1 MKSLLL
7 RLSTLLGGVGLLV
20 VAVGLL
26 FSALG
31 LRAGVAGFSS
41 ATLGLV
47 TSAYFVGFV
56 GGTYFCPALIRKVG
70 HIRAFAALASVASS
84 LPILHALWVDPWFWG
99 LLRLVTGVCMVG
111 LYIVLESWLNALA
124 PNALRGRLF
133 AVYMAVNF
141 VGLAIGQ
148 WLILLS
154 DRYDFIHFALVSIL
168 FSFALLPITLTPVSE
183 PAPVDTPALNV
194 MRLYRA
200 SPLGSVAAAVGG
212 LLAGAFYGLSAS
224 YAQGL
229 GLSAPEVATL
239 VAATIL
245 GGALF
250 QWPVGHY
257 SDTRDRRVVLLWVC
271 TLGAMLAAA
280 SYALPALGG
289 TSRILLAVLLGGA
302 MFAIYGLSV
311 AHTNDEVDS
320 TRLVEFTSGLLLIHG
335 AGAALGPTIAGTVMD
350 VAGSASLMLY
360 FAVVLAALALYTIK
374 RLNTLPPIPTEDK
387 ATFVAMGGGSQ
398 MVLHMDPRNQGEP
411 GAADDSATPSPTSE
425 TPAPAAAAE
434 TKMPEE
440 N

>member
-7 RLSTLLGGVGLLV
+7 RLSTLLASVGLLV

-31 LRAGVAGFSS
+31 LRSGAAGFSNI
-41 ATLGLV
+41 TLGLL
-47 TSAYFVGFV
+47 TSAYFVGFG

-70 HIRAFAALASVASS
+70 HIRAFAALASIASS
-84 LPILHALWVDPWFWG
+84 LPILHAMWVDPWFWG
-99 LLRLVTGVCMVG
+99 FLRLVTGVCMVG

-133 AVYMAVNF
+133 AVYMAINF

-183 PAPVDTPALNV
+183 PAPVDTPALNI
-194 MRLYRA
+194 MGLYRA
-200 SPLGSVAAAVGG
+200 SPLGSVAAVAGG
-212 LLAGAFYGLSAS
+212 LLTGAFYGLSAS

-229 GLSAPEVATL
+229 GLSASEVATL

-271 TLGAMLAAA
+271 TLGALFAAA

-302 MFAIYGLSV
+302 MFAIYGLCV

-320 TRLVEFTSGLLLIHG
+320 TRLVEFTSGLLLIYG
-335 AGAALGPTIAGTVMD
+335 AGSALGPTLAGTVMD
-350 VAGSASLMLY
+350 IAGSASLMLY
-360 FAVVLAALALYTIK
+360 FAVVLSALALYTIK
-374 RLNTLPPIPTEDK
+374 RLNTLPPIPTEEK

-398 MVLHMDPRNQGEP
+398 MVLHMDPRNLGDAPSNDDNAAP
-411 GAADDSATPSPTSE
+411 GVPPSATADS
-425 TPAPAAAAE
+425 
-434 TKMPEE
+434 KIQD
-440 N
+440 NH

>member
-41 ATLGLV
+41 VTLGLV
-47 TSAYFVGFV
+47 TSAYFVGFM

-141 VGLAIGQ
+141 IGLAIGQ

-168 FSFALLPITLTPVSE
+168 FSFALLPITLTPVAE
-183 PAPVDTPALNV
+183 PAPVDTPALNLL
-194 MRLYRA
+194 RLYHA
-200 SPLGSVAAAVGG
+200 SPLGTVAAAVGG

-229 GLSAPEVATL
+229 GLSDSEVATL

-271 TLGAMLAAA
+271 TLGAALAAA
-280 SYALPALGG
+280 SYLLPDLGSG
-289 TSRILLAVLLGGA
+289 SRILLAVLFGGA

-311 AHTNDEVDS
+311 AHANDQVDS

-335 AGAALGPTIAGTVMD
+335 IGAALGPTIAGTVMD
-350 VAGSASLMLY
+350 QAGSASLMLY
-360 FAVVLAALALYTIK
+360 FAVILAALALYTIK
-374 RLNTLPPIPTEDK
+374 RLSTVPPIPTADK
-387 ATFVAMGGGSQ
+387 ASFVAMGGGSQ
-398 MVLHMDPRNQGEP
+398 MVLHMDPRNLGET
-411 GAADDSATPSPTSE
+411 GTGDGTATAPETPIEPTSGI
-425 TPAPAAAAE
+425 
-434 TKMPEE
+434 K